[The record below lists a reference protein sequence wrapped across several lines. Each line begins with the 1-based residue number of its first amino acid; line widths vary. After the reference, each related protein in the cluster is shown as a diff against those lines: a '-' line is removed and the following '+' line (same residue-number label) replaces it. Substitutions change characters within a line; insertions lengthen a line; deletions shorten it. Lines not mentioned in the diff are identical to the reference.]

1 MRLVLFA
8 LVALGGSF
16 SVFAENPMDIC
27 EQAPELATL
36 FLDYKTQADTPAKRL
51 SGAAIFIRSQK
62 PATSACVA
70 LAIDETGVPQDA
82 SVFLPPGIS
91 LSKRERKT
99 LLAHRFSPALS
110 GGKPVKSIDW
120 IMVVKSKCYVR

>member
-1 MRLVLFA
+1 MRRFLFA
-8 LVALGGSF
+8 LVALGGCF
-16 SVFAENPMDIC
+16 PVLAQNPMHVC
-27 EQAPELATL
+27 QQAPELATL
-36 FLDYKTQADTPAKRL
+36 FPDYKIQADTPAKRL
-51 SGAAIFIRSQK
+51 SGAAISIRSQK

-70 LAIDETGVPQDA
+70 LAIDETGVPQDV

-110 GGKPVKSIDW
+110 GGKPVRSIEL
-120 IMVVKSKCYVR
+120 IALVKSRGYVR